1 MDLNHT
7 LQKKRQNLFEH
18 DHVITSFAFLKEH
31 TCRSVYMYMY
41 VVRSCTNF
49 QSYVFC
55 LYICK
60 WFGPRSGLTKYLADL
75 DTKTFSKNTRV
86 ISLYVHVCCSL
97 LYEFSTTYLLSS
109 AYIFASGLDPD
120 RARQTIWLIWILTQ
134 AISLECVTEK

>member
-18 DHVITSFAFLKEH
+18 DHVITSFAFLKEN
-31 TCRSVYMYMY
+31 TCRTVYMYMY

-86 ISLYVHVCCSL
+86 DQFICTCML
-97 LYEFSTTYLLSS
+97 LAPVRIFNHMSS

-120 RARQTIWLIWILTQ
+120 RA
-134 AISLECVTEK
+134 

>member
-86 ISLYVHVCCSL
+86 DQFICTCMLFAPVRIFKHISSVVCLHFCKRFGPRSGQ
-97 LYEFSTTYLLSS
+97 TKYLADLDTN
-109 AYIFASGLDPD
+109 SG
-120 RARQTIWLIWILTQ
+120 R
-134 AISLECVTEK
+134 